1 MNFDSLREWLRW
13 GFWGF
18 AYFTTLTVAYVI
30 FWHLLPATA
39 QVRWSLLAL
48 VAIGIVIDVMHKLR
62 PEPAPRPRAQL

>member
-18 AYFTTLTVAYVI
+18 AYFTTLITAYVV
-30 FWHLLPATA
+30 FWGVLPATA

-48 VAIGIVIDVMHKLR
+48 VAIGIVVDVLHKVR
-62 PEPAPRPRAQL
+62 PEPVAPKRVQH